1 MLGAALAA
9 GSPRPPA
16 LVPSTI
22 PLPSFR
28 RTSLRVR
35 ASASAANSGT
45 TLAFASSAA
54 FASLGVL
61 GTVAFQDGVNLLTM
75 LAGRFT
81 LASLVFWIILR
92 RRGTALPPLRVALAA
107 LALGAGVY
115 ALESGLLFAALD
127 RLQNAALLD
136 LLLYAYPAIV
146 TLAVVVMGR
155 ERLTKRRVAALGVS
169 SFGVMLV
176 VAGGG
181 GGALDTI
188 GIAMAIGAAVLYSGY
203 VLVADALLRR
213 TDPLALA
220 TLSTTGAAISFT
232 VAGIATGS
240 LQTGLT
246 LSGATCVV
254 AIALIS
260 TVLALLTSFG
270 ALQRLG
276 PSKAS
281 IVSTVEPPLTAVL
294 AAVCLG
300 VALAPVQIAGG
311 AFVLSAVVI
320 LQAPLRRRGHRATCV
335 MPGRVCGCAV

>member
-16 LVPSTI
+16 LVPSTV

-35 ASASAANSGT
+35 AAASPANSGT
-45 TLAFASSAA
+45 SLAILSSAA

-61 GTVAFQDGVNLLTM
+61 GTFAFQEGVNLLTM

-92 RRGTALPPLRVALAA
+92 RRGTALPPLRVTLAA

-146 TLAVVVMGR
+146 TIAVVAMGR
-155 ERLTKRRVAALGVS
+155 ERLTGRRVAALAVS
-169 SFGVMLV
+169 SLGVVLV
-176 VAGGG
+176 VAGGAA
-181 GGALDTI
+181 GALDAI
-188 GIAMAIGAAVLYSGY
+188 GVAMAIGAAVLYSAY

-213 TDPLALA
+213 TDALA
-220 TLSTTGAAISFT
+220 VATLTSTGAAIAF
-232 VAGIATGS
+232 VATALATGS
-240 LQTGLT
+240 LQSHVT
-246 LSGATCVV
+246 LIGTSCIV
-254 AIALIS
+254 AIAVVS
-260 TVLALLTSFG
+260 TVLALLASFG
-270 ALQRLG
+270 ALERLG

-294 AAVCLG
+294 AAVFLG

-311 AFVLSAVVI
+311 VLVLSAVVI
-320 LQAPLRRRGHRATCV
+320 LQARLQV
-335 MPGRVCGCAV
+335 PGRIARSLQSRVAAALPD

>member
-16 LVPSTI
+16 LVPSTV

-28 RTSLRVR
+28 RSSLRARV
-35 ASASAANSGT
+35 SAGPGSSGT
-45 TLAFASSAA
+45 TLALASSAA

-61 GTVAFQDGVNLLTM
+61 GTVAFDEGVNLLTM

-81 LASLVFWIILR
+81 LASLVFWIILH
-92 RRGTALPPLRVALAA
+92 RRGTPLPRPRVVVAA

-146 TLAVVVMGR
+146 TLAVVMLGR
-155 ERLTKRRVAALGVS
+155 ERLTRRRVAALGVS

-181 GGALDTI
+181 GGALDAI
-188 GIAMAIGAAVLYSGY
+188 GVAMALGAAVLYSGY

-213 TDPLALA
+213 ADPLAVA
-220 TLSTTGAAISFT
+220 TLSATGAAISFT
-232 VAGIATGS
+232 VAAIATGN
-240 LQTGLT
+240 LQTDVT
-246 LSGATCVV
+246 LGGTTCIVT
-254 AIALIS
+254 IALLS

-294 AAVCLG
+294 AAAFLG
-300 VALAPVQIAGG
+300 VALAPVQLAGG

-335 MPGRVCGCAV
+335 LPDRLCGC

>member
-1 MLGAALAA
+1 
-9 GSPRPPA
+9 
-16 LVPSTI
+16 
-22 PLPSFR
+22 
-28 RTSLRVR
+28 
-35 ASASAANSGT
+35 
-45 TLAFASSAA
+45 
-54 FASLGVL
+54 
-61 GTVAFQDGVNLLTM
+61 M

-92 RRGTALPPLRVALAA
+92 RRGTALPSLRVSLAA

-136 LLLYAYPAIV
+136 LLIYAYPAIV

-155 ERLTKRRVAALGVS
+155 ERLTRRRVAALSVS
-169 SFGVMLV
+169 SFGVVLV
-176 VAGGG
+176 VG
-181 GGALDTI
+181 GGAGGAIDTI
-188 GIAMAIGAAVLYSGY
+188 GVAMALAAAILYSAY

-213 TDPLALA
+213 SEPLAIA
-220 TLSTTGAAISFT
+220 TLSTTGAALSFVLT
-232 VAGIATGS
+232 ALATGA
-240 LQTGLT
+240 LQTHLT
-246 LSGATCVV
+246 MDATACIV
-254 AIALIS
+254 AIALVS

-281 IVSTVEPPLTAVL
+281 IVSTVEPPITALL
-294 AAVCLG
+294 AAICLG

-320 LQAPLRRRGHRATCV
+320 LQAPLRRRGHRAACV
-335 MPGRVCGCAV
+335 LPRRACGCAAT